1 MKLRPGAGV
10 VVDGEEEQVADLL
23 AVVGET
29 VAVSVAK
36 CERNFCGKAILRI
49 LIKLP
54 LVFFKL

>member
-1 MKLRPGAGV
+1 MKLTPGAGV

-36 CERNFCGKAILRI
+36 CEWNFWGKVVLKI

-54 LVFFKL
+54 LVFF